1 MGVEQTR
8 EGSHAI
14 DVCTAFVGRDE
25 IAEMTEM
32 VSRMRGSVS
41 APLVFDSTELPVL
54 EASMKLYGGKPI
66 LNSINF
72 EDGEEAAHRRL
83 ELARRFGA
91 AVLPPTIPDK
101 GMAPSAASRLG
112 KEDVRT
118 CRSRW

>member
-1 MGVEQTR
+1 
-8 EGSHAI
+8 
-14 DVCTAFVGRDE
+14 
-25 IAEMTEM
+25 MTEM

-91 AVLPPTIPDK
+91 AVIALTIDEE
-101 GMAPSAASRLG
+101 GMAKHAARKVEGATRRAHRAHLQPSP
-112 KEDVRT
+112 
-118 CRSRW
+118 

>member
-1 MGVEQTR
+1 
-8 EGSHAI
+8 
-14 DVCTAFVGRDE
+14 
-25 IAEMTEM
+25 MTEM

-91 AVLPPTIPDK
+91 AVIAPTIDEE
-101 GMAPSAASRLG
+101 GMAKSAARKVEAIGRAS
-112 KEDVRT
+112 VRERV
-118 CRSRW
+118 CQYV